1 MSQRFMILKMYKFVQ
16 RALKRQHKKEVSLYL
31 VLCCAVM
38 TSYHHSTL
46 DLFKVFNYAKVRAKN
61 KHKATI

>member
-31 VLCCAVM
+31 VLCCDDFI
-38 TSYHHSTL
+38 SPSTL
-46 DLFKVFNYAKVRAKN
+46 DLFKVFNYTKDSKEQT
-61 KHKATI
+61 KSFSLI